1 MITVSGKFNYAN
13 VMIDDIDEATR
24 NQIQNF
30 VNNPSFKNSYIAVM
44 PDCHAGSGSCV
55 GFTMK
60 MNNRI
65 IPDVVGVDI
74 GCGILTRKYDIDNI
88 DVVKFDEFIKNYVPS
103 GFSVNNKKW
112 SGDYFFRDTVE
123 RIGID
128 GERVLRSVGSLGSNN
143 HFIELGVGSDGKL
156 WVSVHS
162 GSRNFGLKIANYH
175 GAIAKHLCDV
185 WGSECGGIPFLPV
198 DSPEGQM
205 YIHDQQIGVRYAKEN
220 RLEIVRRLEKFIGL
234 DPVDEIESVHN
245 FIDETGMIRKGATSA
260 NNGERLVIPFN
271 MRDGLALCVGKGN
284 KKFNCSAPHGAGRIM
299 SRTKAKQ
306 VLDVDDYVNQMKNSG
321 VYTST
326 ATAATLDEAPDAY
339 KQMNIIIENI
349 KDTVDVIDMVK
360 PIYNFKAAEE

>member
-1 MITVSGKFNYAN
+1 MITISGKYNYAN
-13 VMIDDIDEATR
+13 VMIDEIDDETR

-30 VNNPSFKNSYIAVM
+30 VNNPSFKNSYIAIM
-44 PDCHAGSGSCV
+44 PDCHAGSGSCI

-74 GCGILTRKYDIDNI
+74 GCGMLARKYDIDNI
-88 DVVKFDEFIKNYVPS
+88 DVAKFDAYVKENVPS

-112 SGDYFFRDTVE
+112 KGEYFFRDTVE

-128 GERVLRSVGSLGSNN
+128 SERVLRSVGTLGGGN
-143 HFIELGVGSDGKL
+143 HYSELGIGQDGKL
-156 WVSVHS
+156 WVTIHT

-175 GAIAKHLCDV
+175 SAIAKHLCDV

-205 YIHDQQIGVRYAKEN
+205 YIHDQQIGVRFAKEN
-220 RLEIVRRLEKFIGL
+220 RLEIIRRLEKFIGV

-245 FIDETGMIRKGATSA
+245 FIDNTGMIRKGATSA
-260 NNGERLVIPFN
+260 HVGERLLIPFN
-271 MRDGLALCVGKGN
+271 MRDGVAICVGKGN
-284 KKFNCSAPHGAGRIM
+284 NKFNCSAPHGAGRIM
-299 SRTKAKQ
+299 SRSKAKK
-306 VLDVDDYVNQMKNSG
+306 VLDSDKFANQMKDAG

-326 ATAATLDEAPDAY
+326 ANASTLDEAPDAY
-339 KQMNIIIENI
+339 KNMNTIIENI
-349 KDTVDVIDMVK
+349 KDTVDIVDMVK